1 MSYTKADL
9 DRGHQ
14 IAHSQNWVGNGGAL
28 RENIAIAI
36 ANALAEGRISNW
48 PSLVKPQINING
60 TSRDELLRQQMD
72 VLRAYRALS
81 EALADAAPHG
91 RDYQLRPQEYAPA
104 RAAWMERSMTIFA
117 MRKEIE
123 KHAEEIQRDQ
133 K

>member
-36 ANALAEGRISNW
+36 AEAIAEGRLKW
-48 PSLVKPQINING
+48 PPLVKPQINING
-60 TSRDELLRQQMD
+60 TSKDELLRQQSD
-72 VLRAYRALS
+72 VVRAYRALS

-91 RDYQLRPQEYAPA
+91 RDYQLRPAEYAAA
-104 RAAWMERSMTIFA
+104 REAWMERSMTIFA